1 MLINT
6 YSFKSEPNPPVIL
19 FSLCVL
25 TEQTLSESVTPT
37 AVDFCDVG
45 KYPILSLE
53 AWLERDHRHK
63 LLPFYRVSVFFSD

>member
-6 YSFKSEPNPPVIL
+6 YSFKSEPNPPVI

-53 AWLERDHRHK
+53 A
-63 LLPFYRVSVFFSD
+63 